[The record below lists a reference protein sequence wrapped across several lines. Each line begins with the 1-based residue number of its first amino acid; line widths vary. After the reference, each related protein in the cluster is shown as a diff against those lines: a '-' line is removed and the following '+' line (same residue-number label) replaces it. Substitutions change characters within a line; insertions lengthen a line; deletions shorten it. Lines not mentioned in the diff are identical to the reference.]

1 MLGQTTNPMLA
12 KAEEGIQAKV
22 KPAMQANLS
31 KVVHAGLTIM
41 YSPQMADARNKH
53 LSEVTDFVGEAG
65 KGSARM
71 IYNLYLQSKKKMP
84 LDIVVPACMIF
95 AFEYLDLI
103 EKAGKIKVTPD
114 VISQVTQ
121 GVSEAVLPMFG
132 VTPEKMATLMQ
143 QTQQKQA
150 QGQTPAKPQGIIAGA
165 QGAA

>member
-1 MLGQTTNPMLA
+1 MLGKTTNLMLE

-53 LSEVTDFVGEAG
+53 LNEVTDFAAEAG
-65 KGSARM
+65 KGSSRM

-114 VISQVTQ
+114 VIAKATQ
-121 GVSEAVLPMFG
+121 SVSDAVLPMFG
-132 VTPEKMATLMQ
+132 ITPDKMNKLVQ
-143 QTQQKQA
+143 QSQQK
-150 QGQTPAKPQGIIAGA
+150 QGQTPPKPQGIISGA
-165 QGAA
+165 QGVA